1 MAARG
6 EVSGGG
12 TALLPPL
19 IASQLNYLLTYSPLP
34 FKVHQMWSG
43 GKYPRYADRFTLLV
57 PYCLDYVKWDI
68 IYNAQYPMAAPDVI
82 FPLEAEDFHPL
93 ELIAGRQEI
102 EKAKSSLHDWNV
114 NDPTKLLSLVY
125 ELRNMYMHY
134 QKKRIGELDDARI
147 KFEISTILPRE
158 GIEMSIVSGTGRP
171 DEVKFA
177 VPLLDI
183 DLNKLVLGCPWKH
196 QQKIHLQV
204 IFPVNQKYASA
215 PSAPRVKLVS
225 SQELKALLSIEDVK
239 LPVWLDGMC
248 MAEYLPALEDNL
260 KMQVLEA
267 VASIGARRRFIEALT
282 PVFGR
287 PLEADPVFCRRAT
300 VLSVSGS
307 FTFLVH
313 FYLASQF
320 PKQQP
325 VLVLQSC
332 QHFDSQGAPVTSPNL
347 TDYPWSPRWDPPQ
360 MVERIFEFMT
370 EECLNF
376 KTYCNDS
383 LQQQ

>member
-1 MAARG
+1 
-6 EVSGGG
+6 
-12 TALLPPL
+12 
-19 IASQLNYLLTYSPLP
+19 
-34 FKVHQMWSG
+34 
-43 GKYPRYADRFTLLV
+43 
-57 PYCLDYVKWDI
+57 
-68 IYNAQYPMAAPDVI
+68 MAAPDVI

-332 QHFDSQGAPVTSPNL
+332 QV
-347 TDYPWSPRWDPPQ
+347 
-360 MVERIFEFMT
+360 IF
-370 EECLNF
+370 LSI
-376 KTYCNDS
+376 S
-383 LQQQ
+383 LVLFQLVKRYLEHHQLLPYFHQQSVLKFIRVLRPYGDINA